1 MSHAVNI
8 AIVGAN
14 NMIKLIKNVEIYS
27 PTYLGKKDILIL
39 NNKIEKIDEN
49 ITLAADYID
58 IIDGSKYIA
67 VPGYIDQHV
76 HVTGGGGEQ
85 SFKTRVPE
93 INLSEFI
100 ESGIT
105 TVIGLLG
112 TDSQTR
118 SVENLIAK
126 VKALNEEGMTAYM
139 LTGAYEYPSPTITG
153 SIKKDITFFSEIIG
167 VKLSISDHRA
177 SYVDSKILEY
187 VASEAR
193 VGGMLGDKA
202 GIVTLHIGSG
212 KDKLKLI
219 REVLE
224 NSNIPMKHFI
234 PTHINRNRELLEDG
248 FIYAANGGNI
258 DLTVGSGANSSLEP
272 AEVIQEAISRNIP
285 TDKIT
290 ISSDGNG
297 SWSKYDN
304 ESNLIEIGAS
314 SIKSLHNQIKR
325 MIKDKGFSIGEAVK
339 YVTSNT
345 ANMLSLHKKKGY
357 IKEGFDADILF
368 LDNDYNID
376 TVFMNGKIM
385 MQYKKVLMKGTFEQ

>member
-1 MSHAVNI
+1 
-8 AIVGAN
+8 
-14 NMIKLIKNVEIYS
+14 MIKIIKDIEIYS
-27 PTYLGKKDILIL
+27 PSYLGKKDILIL
-39 NNKIEKIDEN
+39 NDKIEKIDNN
-49 ITLAADYID
+49 IVLNADYVEIV
-58 IIDGSKYIA
+58 DGKNYVA

-93 INLSEFI
+93 IGLSEFI
-100 ESGIT
+100 KSGIT
-105 TVIGLLG
+105 TVLGVLG

-118 SVENLIAK
+118 SVENLLAK
-126 VKALNEEGMTAYM
+126 TKALNEEGMTAYM

-153 SIKKDITFFSEIIG
+153 SIKKDITFFSEILG
-167 VKLSISDHRA
+167 VKIAISDHRA
-177 SYVDSKILEY
+177 SYIDRQILEFI
-187 VASEAR
+187 ASESR

-202 GIVTLHIGSG
+202 GIVTLHVGNG
-212 KDKLKLI
+212 KNKLNII
-219 REVLE
+219 REVLQ

-248 FIYAANGGNI
+248 FIYATYGGNI

-297 SWSKYDN
+297 SWSKYDS
-304 ESNLIEIGAS
+304 EGNLIEIGAS
-314 SIKSLHNQIKR
+314 SIKSLHNQIKC
-325 MIKDKGFSIGEAVK
+325 MIKDKGFNIGEAVK

-345 ANMLSLHKKKGY
+345 ANMLKLHKKKGY

-368 LDNDYNID
+368 LDKDYNID

-385 MQYKKVLMKGTFEQ
+385 MQNKKVLMKGTFEQ

>member
-93 INLSEFI
+93 IGLSEFI
-100 ESGIT
+100 KAGIT

-118 SVENLIAK
+118 SVENLISK
-126 VKALNEEGMTAYM
+126 TKALNEEGMTAYM

-153 SIKKDITFFSEIIG
+153 SVKKDITFFNEIIG
-167 VKLSISDHRA
+167 VKLAISDHRA
-177 SYVDSKILEY
+177 SYVDRKELEY
-187 VASEAR
+187 LASEAR
-193 VGGMLGDKA
+193 VGGMLGGKS
-202 GIVTLHIGSG
+202 GIVTLHVGNG
-212 KDKLKLI
+212 NDKIKLI
-219 REVLE
+219 NEVVE
-224 NSNIPMKHFI
+224 NSNIPIKHFV
-234 PTHINRNRELLEDG
+234 PTHINRNRELLEEG
-248 FIYAANGGNI
+248 FIFAANGGNI
-258 DLTVGSGANSSLEP
+258 DLTVGSGSNSSLEP
-272 AEVIQEAISRNIP
+272 SEVIKEAITRGIP
-285 TDKIT
+285 TNKIT

-297 SWSKYDN
+297 SWSNYDDDG
-304 ESNLIEIGAS
+304 NLINIGVS
-314 SIKSLHNQIKR
+314 SVKSLHTQIKKL
-325 MIKDKGFSIGEAVK
+325 ITQKELEIGEAVK
-339 YVTSNT
+339 YVTSNV
-345 ANMLSLHKKKGY
+345 ANMLKLNNNKGY
-357 IKEGFDADILF
+357 IKEGFDADILL
-368 LDNDYNID
+368 LDNEYNID
-376 TVFMNGKIM
+376 TVLMNGKIM
-385 MQYKKVLMKGTFEQ
+385 MQYKTVIINGTFE